1 MCLSVKSP
9 GRWSC
14 VSTRTRC
21 LALNCAIPES
31 RSSDFRSHP
40 VKPEAQH
47 LIAKMHFS
55 LCGSAILKSCSH
67 PRREITEAVTKRF
80 RPDPLLGW
88 PYFRSASCSCF
99 GDPVALVFGTC
110 PPPAG
115 GDHWQPAPTQREP
128 GSLPGWYFDILTVN
142 TPSRWHS
149 VQLVR
154 DVKEVPQKECRK
166 NNLMR
171 GMTANPEK
179 RREKTRRPALFLLH
193 PLAPSLWPPQY
204 VLVLLKVGR

>member
-1 MCLSVKSP
+1 MP
-9 GRWSC
+9 GFKLC
-14 VSTRTRC
+14 Y
-21 LALNCAIPES
+21 S
-31 RSSDFRSHP
+31 RIQVFRLQ
-40 VKPEAQH
+40 KPSGEAGGTTSNRQD
-47 LIAKMHFS
+47 AFFS
-55 LCGSAILKSCSH
+55 LWFCHFKSCLH

-88 PYFRSASCSCF
+88 PYFRSASCSCS

-154 DVKEVPQKECRK
+154 DVNEVPQKECRK

-179 RREKTRRPALFLLH
+179 GREKTRRPALFLLH